1 MAALSLQLSRLEAIA
16 SAAGDL
22 ERAGGFR
29 AAILSLLPA
38 TEYDERVGKHLG
50 DSVLM
55 YMTGRHTSPRPVLS
69 IPAPPWRPKAPPAW
83 GSVALQEVT
92 ATGGVKP
99 YGEGDAL
106 CSGQ

>member
-1 MAALSLQLSRLEAIA
+1 MAALSLQLSHLEDIA

-29 AAILSLLPA
+29 AAILSLLLA
-38 TEYDERVGKHLG
+38 MEYDERVGKHVG
-50 DSVLM
+50 ESVLM
-55 YMTGRHTSPRPVLS
+55 YMAGRHTSTRPVLS
-69 IPAPPWRPKAPPAW
+69 IPAPPWRPKAPPAL

-92 ATGGVKP
+92 TMGGVKP

-106 CSGQ
+106 YSGQ